1 MYKGANKM
9 EDSAIFLIIAVV
21 VSIIS
26 VIAVKKLAQKIYN
39 ETGYNGLSGFNK
51 LLMLAMYI
59 LPLGVTMMQSGGG
72 LVRNDSQTNGTMLI
86 LFLIPL
92 AILIIRN
99 LKAKKPAYIIGLTL
113 LQAFCSLIL
122 LFVIIFKFIFRSTGK
137 SFSIDTNTINQMHQA
152 QAEQRQREEIAA
164 EEEAAEKEKA
174 TAQADAYA
182 RGWGYRDSEEAEREG
197 IHTGRPNK

>member
-1 MYKGANKM
+1 M

-26 VIAVKKLAQKIYN
+26 VVAIKKFAQTVYN
-39 ETGYNGLSGFNK
+39 QTGYNALSGFNK

-59 LPLGVTMMQSGGG
+59 LPLGVTMVQSGGG

-92 AILIIRN
+92 AILIFKN
-99 LKAKKPAYIIGLTL
+99 LKAKNPAYVIGLTL
-113 LQAFCSLIL
+113 LQAFCGLIL

-137 SFSIDTNTINQMHQA
+137 SFSIDTNTINQMHQE
-152 QAEQRQREEIAA
+152 QAERRQREEA
-164 EEEAAEKEKA
+164 ELHEEKEAREQAIAKA
-174 TAQADAYA
+174 DDYAQS
-182 RGWGYRDSEEAEREG
+182 WGYRDSEEAEKEG

>member
-1 MYKGANKM
+1 M
-9 EDSAIFLIIAVV
+9 EDSTIFLIIGVV

-26 VIAVKKLAQKIYN
+26 VVAVKKLAQTVYN
-39 ETGYNGLSGFNK
+39 QTGYNGLSGFNK
-51 LLMLAMYI
+51 LLMLALYI

-92 AILIIRN
+92 AVLIFRN
-99 LKAKKPAYIIGLTL
+99 LKAKNPAYIIGLTL
-113 LQAFCSLIL
+113 LQALCGLIL
-122 LFVIIFKFIFRSTGK
+122 FFVIVFKFFFRSTGK
-137 SFSIDTNTINQMHQA
+137 SFGIDTNTINQMHQS
-152 QAEQRQREEIAA
+152 QANQRQRDEIEAQ
-164 EEEAAEKEKA
+164 EEAAEKDKA

-197 IHTGRPNK
+197 VHTGRPNK